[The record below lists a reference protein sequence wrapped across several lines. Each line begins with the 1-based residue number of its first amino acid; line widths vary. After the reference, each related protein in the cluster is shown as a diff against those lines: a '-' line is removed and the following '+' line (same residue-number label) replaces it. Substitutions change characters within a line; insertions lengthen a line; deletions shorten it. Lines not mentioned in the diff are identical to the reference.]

1 MSRWLKGRGTSDAK
15 SDDAGYTF
23 GDFTKGL
30 LKKGAET
37 ANTVKKSLAD
47 EAEGAPNEY
56 KFGDISKAFIQK
68 GTKAVSEYQFGD
80 VTRHVVKAGE
90 RATMSAMDYVSGVSQ
105 ISIHLFAKLIVFRT
119 IQYCHMFK
127 QEIFQSYLI

>member
-1 MSRWLKGRGTSDAK
+1 MSRWLKSRGASDAK
-15 SDDAGYTF
+15 SDDTGYNF

-37 ANTVKKSLAD
+37 ANTLKKSLAD

-56 KFGDISKAFIQK
+56 KFGDISKSLIQT
-68 GTKAVSEYQFGD
+68 GTKAVSDYQFGD
-80 VTRHVVKAGE
+80 VTRHVVKAGK

-105 ISIHLFAKLIVFRT
+105 LSIHLFAKLIVFRT
-119 IQYCHMFK
+119 MQCCHMFK
-127 QEIFQSYLI
+127 QEMFQSYLI